1 MLALYMLFSVADD
14 RLVVMKV
21 RGGEVMVI
29 GLVKT
34 VDSGV
39 VSVTVTLNGKVPAVE
54 GVPEIVA
61 VTVSTDTVKFSPGG
75 TPLGV
80 QA

>member
-1 MLALYMLFSVADD
+1 MLALYMLLSVADA

-39 VSVTVTLNGKVPAVE
+39 VSVTVTLNG
-54 GVPEIVA
+54 
-61 VTVSTDTVKFSPGG
+61 
-75 TPLGV
+75 
-80 QA
+80 